1 MRKKAEDHEQ
11 GSVKPTLKIPVSC
24 RIDPSSRLLGQVK
37 VGNHIYIGP
46 NVLIYSPCEIGEG
59 SYIGANCV
67 IGFPTRAELRS
78 GREARSPEDLMK
90 RRRGW
95 VRIGR
100 GMTIRTNCIIYPEV
114 KLGDEVELGHNVLLR
129 EQTEIGRCTLI
140 GSNVTVDG
148 KCKIGSKVSVQ
159 TGAYISIN
167 TNIEDKAFLGPN
179 CSLLNDLYMKQKA
192 YALRGPTV
200 KAGASIGGGA
210 VIMPNIT
217 VGKGAM
223 VGAGA
228 VVTKDVESGVMVA
241 GVPAK
246 RLKEVPKRWKIR

>member
-1 MRKKAEDHEQ
+1 LRKKAEDREPR
-11 GSVKPTLKIPVSC
+11 SVKPPLKNPVSC
-24 RIDPSSRLLGQVK
+24 QIAPSSRLLGQVK
-37 VGNHIYIGP
+37 MGNHIYIGP
-46 NVLIYSPCEIGEG
+46 SVLIYGSCEIGEG
-59 SYIGANCV
+59 SYIGANCI

-78 GREARSPEDLMK
+78 GREAGSPEGLMK

-100 GMTIRTNCIIYPEV
+100 GVTIRTNCIIYPEV

-179 CSLLNDLYMKQKA
+179 CALLNDRYMKQSA

-217 VGKGAM
+217 GGKGSV

-228 VVTKDVESGVMVA
+228 IVTKDVEPKVIVA

-246 RLKEVPKRWKIR
+246 KLKGVPKGWKKQ